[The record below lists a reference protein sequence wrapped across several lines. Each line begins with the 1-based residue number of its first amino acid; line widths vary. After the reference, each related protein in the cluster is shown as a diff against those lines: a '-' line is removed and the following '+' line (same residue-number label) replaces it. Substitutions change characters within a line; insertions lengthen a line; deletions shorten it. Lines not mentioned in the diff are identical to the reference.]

1 MTIEDDSIKG
11 SLTLNDPNY
20 KNSNKSVFGGLQADE
35 NDQLKTFGYKSS
47 KTGFNIGTRFEYLED
62 FTLGLSTSS
71 FYEDIVTNS
80 DASALQKKQA
90 GDYWDTFLKI
100 NFDYDKR
107 NQKFRATEG
116 FRSIYNLDMPLISKT
131 NTLTNSYEYRYYDQF
146 SDNNISQIS
155 FLIKSA
161 NSISG
166 DDIKLS
172 ERLFIPIKKT

>member
-1 MTIEDDSIKG
+1 MM
-11 SLTLNDPNY
+11 PQHY
-20 KNSNKSVFGGLQADE
+20 
-35 NDQLKTFGYKSS
+35 
-47 KTGFNIGTRFEYLED
+47 
-62 FTLGLSTSS
+62 
-71 FYEDIVTNS
+71 
-80 DASALQKKQA
+80 KKQA

-131 NTLTNSYEYRYYDQF
+131 NTFTNSYEYRYYDQF

-172 ERLFIPIKKT
+172 ERLFIPIKRLRGFKKGKIGPKDGDDYIGGNFLTSFIIVKINL